1 MTDPSPDP
9 DKMQELRAS
18 LKLAAAD
25 LRENGDFDFESG
37 DDEDEVTSTA
47 ELAELIDSL
56 AETLPAPEA
65 GVRLW
70 KIFAPTLLWDDA
82 GGDPILGENIH
93 QLVKELFQS

>member
-1 MTDPSPDP
+1 MSDLSPDP

-18 LKLAAAD
+18 LKLASAD

-47 ELAELIDSL
+47 ELAKLIDTL
-56 AETLPAPEA
+56 AKKLPAPEA
-65 GVRLW
+65 GARLL
-70 KIFAPTLLWDDA
+70 KIFAPSLSWDDA

-93 QLVKELFQS
+93 QLVKELF